1 MHPLRPLLVTENF
14 PPARGGMAQS
24 CDRIVRGLRARGV
37 QLDVVHLDARQG
49 DLQVEQHEHGRLIRC
64 PVDDDPAHAIN
75 LLWNRLAREA
85 APSHVLAFGGLMPLL
100 CAPAFA
106 AWWQAPL
113 LTLLRGNDFDT
124 GLFSLRRGWMLRDAL
139 ARSAAVCV
147 VSDDHRHKVA
157 SLYPASR
164 VDWIPNGIDTRD
176 WVALD
181 IDRAHARHWRAANV
195 AAARRVVGLFG
206 HLKRKKGGV
215 HLLDALEGCAHRQQL
230 HLLVVGEVEAEMLG
244 RLQALSGTLAWT
256 HVPFLDR
263 LDLLRWYAAC
273 DAVAIPSL
281 YDGMP
286 NVVLEAGALGI
297 AVLASTAGGL
307 GDVLVDGDNALT
319 FAPGDV
325 YACRRALDE
334 AIEMPDAAL
343 RELGSRLRSTVLR
356 QFDQQSEALRY
367 HQLLL
372 DTATPALAATV
383 AIPQTAALEN

>member
-1 MHPLRPLLVTENF
+1 
-14 PPARGGMAQS
+14 
-24 CDRIVRGLRARGV
+24 
-37 QLDVVHLDARQG
+37 
-49 DLQVEQHEHGRLIRC
+49 
-64 PVDDDPAHAIN
+64 
-75 LLWNRLAREA
+75 
-85 APSHVLAFGGLMPLL
+85 
-100 CAPAFA
+100 
-106 AWWQAPL
+106 
-113 LTLLRGNDFDT
+113 
-124 GLFSLRRGWMLRDAL
+124 
-139 ARSAAVCV
+139 
-147 VSDDHRHKVA
+147 
-157 SLYPASR
+157 
-164 VDWIPNGIDTRD
+164 
-176 WVALD
+176 
-181 IDRAHARHWRAANV
+181 
-195 AAARRVVGLFG
+195 
-206 HLKRKKGGV
+206 
-215 HLLDALEGCAHRQQL
+215 
-230 HLLVVGEVEAEMLG
+230 
-244 RLQALSGTLAWT
+244 
-256 HVPFLDR
+256 
-263 LDLLRWYAAC
+263 
-273 DAVAIPSL
+273 VAIPSL